1 MRQLNIMIRVLIVV
15 VALSLAMLAHA
26 AEVPLWIVAEGESYQ
41 GDADTLK
48 EVRDRAK
55 RDAETRAIENAVGTF
70 IKSHTLVSNHQIAE
84 DLVYAAVR
92 GKITKEEI
100 ISSGW
105 DAANRNLYRVKIKA
119 LVAPIHREK
128 GNENGESL
136 EAKISL
142 SRADLREGDEVQIYY
157 QVNRD
162 SYVYLF
168 SIAADGSVTLL
179 LPNSK
184 TADHFVQ
191 GGTVHQFPS
200 DTGIRLRAMLLPGTD
215 KGEAEEKIKVIATR
229 QKDDLLPLGFRE
241 GTFQVYD
248 ARSTGMISD
257 LVRRLNQMEPTDWT
271 EATAV
276 YTIRR

>member
-136 EAKISL
+136 EAENLPFKSGSEGRGRGPNILPGEPRQLCISL
-142 SRADLREGDEVQIYY
+142 LDCRGRF
-157 QVNRD
+157 RD
-162 SYVYLF
+162 PAPPEF
-168 SIAADGSVTLL
+168 E
-179 LPNSK
+179 NS
-184 TADHFVQ
+184 
-191 GGTVHQFPS
+191 
-200 DTGIRLRAMLLPGTD
+200 
-215 KGEAEEKIKVIATR
+215 
-229 QKDDLLPLGFRE
+229 
-241 GTFQVYD
+241 
-248 ARSTGMISD
+248 
-257 LVRRLNQMEPTDWT
+257 
-271 EATAV
+271 
-276 YTIRR
+276 